1 MIEEQTDSI
10 SRRISFS
17 FCFNFFS
24 MVNKTILVTEASSNL
39 FDFTWFD
46 LFVVDSL
53 FARGRT
59 RTNKARPFFKFKQ
72 RHLLAKNWT
81 AVIFASSC
89 KTAGIKYRTGRCF
102 TFKKVD
108 WMIDKFRPKL
118 GVYLQR
124 DVVNLQVIYFLKL
137 FGCDFEDERT
147 RRTRHLRVILIG
159 ILVD

>member
-1 MIEEQTDSI
+1 MIEEKTDSI

-59 RTNKARPFFKFKQ
+59 
-72 RHLLAKNWT
+72 
-81 AVIFASSC
+81 
-89 KTAGIKYRTGRCF
+89 
-102 TFKKVD
+102 
-108 WMIDKFRPKL
+108 
-118 GVYLQR
+118 
-124 DVVNLQVIYFLKL
+124 
-137 FGCDFEDERT
+137 
-147 RRTRHLRVILIG
+147 
-159 ILVD
+159 